1 MTNQNTNFKWKVVYY
16 SNINGQE
23 KRIEKEFD
31 NPAEYQNFLQNNQ
44 LNLPTRWGNGDAW
57 DSLFDKFFTQK
68 LGHFLWKPSLGHQ
81 TSQDTRLQE
90 NDTSY
95 DAHLSKYEAE
105 LQKIEQEKA
114 QKEARKWYLQ
124 GLIEKLKEYKKRF
137 ENAWLKEK
145 IKSIEEDI
153 KKASKELKELW
164 S

>member
-16 SNINGQE
+16 SNVNGQE

-44 LNLPTRWGNGDAW
+44 LSLPTRWGNGDAW

-68 LGHFLWKPSLGHQ
+68 LGHFLWKPSLGYQ
-81 TSQDTRLQE
+81 S
-90 NDTSY
+90 SY
-95 DAHLSKYEAE
+95 DTPQLTHDSTYDTHLSEYEAE

-114 QKEARKWYLQ
+114 QKEERKSYLQ

-137 ENAWLKEK
+137 EEAGLKEK
-145 IKSIEEDI
+145 IKDIDADI
-153 KKASKELKELW
+153 KEATKELKTLW

>member
-44 LNLPTRWGNGDAW
+44 LSLPTRWGNEDAW
-57 DSLFDKFFTQK
+57 DSLFDRFFTQK
-68 LGHFLWKPSLGHQ
+68 LGHFLWKPSLGYQ
-81 TSQDTRLQE
+81 KS
-90 NDTSY
+90 NYDTSTSNDAPY
-95 DAHLSKYEAE
+95 DNHLAKYEAE
-105 LQKIEQEKA
+105 LQKIEEERA
-114 QKEARKWYLQ
+114 QKEARKSYLQ